1 MKWSLHRGLQ
11 VLLFL
16 VLVFL
21 ILVYAKPFLV
31 PVTFGALLAMLF
43 LPLSRRM
50 EAGTNRAVANLL
62 CILILVLVF
71 AGLAALLSWQI
82 SDIASDADKI
92 EKEMRSKME
101 QASTGI
107 AERLGIPQEQQQEF
121 IQKQRASTDVG
132 GKVMTGLS
140 SAGALLTD
148 MVLILVYLF
157 LFLYFRDRLRKFVLK
172 LVPDQNQQAA
182 NKVMTDS
189 RKVAEKYLAGL
200 AMMIV
205 CLWILYGIGFT
216 IVGVKNALFFA
227 MLCGLLE
234 IVPFIGNIIGTTI
247 TVFMVL
253 AQGGSGGMVIG
264 VLATYA
270 IVQSFQSYVLEP
282 LVVGSN
288 VNINPLF
295 TILVLVF
302 GEFVW
307 GLPGMVLAIPVLGII
322 KIICDHV
329 RPLHPIG
336 YLIGEDK
343 KSSST
348 KKWIQKIKGKFS

>member
-1 MKWSLHRGLQ
+1 
-11 VLLFL
+11 
-16 VLVFL
+16 
-21 ILVYAKPFLV
+21 
-31 PVTFGALLAMLF
+31 
-43 LPLSRRM
+43 
-50 EAGTNRAVANLL
+50 
-62 CILILVLVF
+62 
-71 AGLAALLSWQI
+71 
-82 SDIASDADKI
+82 
-92 EKEMRSKME
+92 
-101 QASTGI
+101 
-107 AERLGIPQEQQQEF
+107 
-121 IQKQRASTDVG
+121 
-132 GKVMTGLS
+132 
-140 SAGALLTD
+140 
-148 MVLILVYLF
+148 
-157 LFLYFRDRLRKFVLK
+157 
-172 LVPDQNQQAA
+172 
-182 NKVMTDS
+182 
-189 RKVAEKYLAGL
+189 
-200 AMMIV
+200 MMIV